1 MSSHDFADCDLRL
14 PQGLQRK
21 LSPDDLARL
30 QALLLRART
39 QREAEH
45 AAAIEAAVA
54 QVPALLRGTLRR
66 MLAE

>member
-1 MSSHDFADCDLRL
+1 MPTHDFARCADALPASLRR
-14 PQGLQRK
+14 Q

-30 QALLLRART
+30 QGLLLRARAL
-39 QREAEH
+39 REAEH

-66 MLAE
+66 MLSE